1 MQSNIRVIS
10 QPEVR
15 KAIGNIGKTTL
26 WRWVRDGLFPQPIRV
41 NGRAIGFRESD
52 ILEWLQNAQQK

>member
-1 MQSNIRVIS
+1 MQSIRVIS

-26 WRWVRDGLFPQPIRV
+26 WRWVRDGLFPQPVRV

-52 ILEWLQNAQQK
+52 ILDWLNGQQK